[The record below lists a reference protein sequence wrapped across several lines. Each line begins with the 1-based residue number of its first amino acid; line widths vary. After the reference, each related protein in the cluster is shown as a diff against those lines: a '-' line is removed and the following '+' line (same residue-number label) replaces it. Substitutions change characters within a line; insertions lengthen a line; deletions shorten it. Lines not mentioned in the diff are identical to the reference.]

1 MKDINFNIISDDATD
16 GHGGFG
22 VGSLSLN
29 NMSPVIIDV
38 ERGTA
43 TIDMGAMHAK
53 SAIEKRIKFLTDRE
67 AVPNGKPYWI
77 VWVTV
82 GRKPEGFYYGG
93 VAACDLLVDDE
104 ARRGYK
110 LLPFHVNQ
118 MDKSLKGRILIDM
131 MDAPSR
137 DVLADFLKTYRPE
150 IWEQSHELQDV
161 FAQLGT
167 EV

>member
-38 ERGTA
+38 EAQTA
-43 TIDMGAMHAK
+43 VIDMGAMHAK
-53 SAIEKRIKFLTDRE
+53 SAVEKRIKFLTERE

-93 VAACDLLVDDE
+93 VAACDMLIDVE
-104 ARRGYK
+104 TRRGYK
-110 LLPFHVNQ
+110 LLPQHVNQ
-118 MDKSLKGRILIDM
+118 MDKSLKGRILIEM
-131 MDAPSR
+131 MDDVSR
-137 DVLADFLKTYRPE
+137 DVLASFLQEHRPE
-150 IWEQSHELQDV
+150 IWAHSTELQV
-161 FAQLGT
+161 ELERLRA
-167 EV
+167 E

>member
-1 MKDINFNIISDDATD
+1 MKEINFNIVADDSTD

-38 ERGTA
+38 EAGTA
-43 TIDMGAMHAK
+43 VIDMGAMHAK
-53 SAIEKRIKFLTDRE
+53 SAIEKRIKFLTDPE
-67 AVPNGKPYWI
+67 AVPNGKSYWI

-93 VAACDLLVDDE
+93 VAACDMSIDLE

-110 LLPFHVNQ
+110 LLPYHVNQ

-137 DVLADFLKTYRPE
+137 DVLAAFLKEHRPE
-150 IWEQSHELQDV
+150 IWEQSIELK
-161 FAQLGT
+161 T
-167 EV
+167 ELERLDAE

>member
-1 MKDINFNIISDDATD
+1 MKEINFNIVADDSTD

-38 ERGTA
+38 EAGTA
-43 TIDMGAMHAK
+43 VIDMGAMHAK
-53 SAIEKRIKFLTDRE
+53 SAIEKRIKFLTDPE

-93 VAACDLLVDDE
+93 VAACDMSIDLE

-110 LLPFHVNQ
+110 LLPYHVNQ
-118 MDKSLKGRILIDM
+118 MDKSLKGRILIEM
-131 MDAPSR
+131 MDGPSR
-137 DVLADFLKTYRPE
+137 TVLATFLKEHRPE
-150 IWEQSHELQDV
+150 IWAQSTELQ
-161 FAQLGT
+161 T
-167 EV
+167 ELERLSAE

>member
-29 NMSPVIIDV
+29 NMSPVIIDA
-38 ERGTA
+38 EAGTA
-43 TIDMGAMHAK
+43 NVDMGALHAK

-67 AVPNGKPYWI
+67 AVPNGKLYWI

-93 VAACDLLVDDE
+93 VAACDMLIDGE

-110 LLPFHVNQ
+110 LLPYHVNQ
-118 MDKSLKGRILIDM
+118 MDKSLKGRFLIEM

-137 DVLADFLKTYRPE
+137 DVLTNFLKEYRPE
-150 IWEQSHELQDV
+150 IWEQSTELQEELER
-161 FAQLGT
+161 LGA
-167 EV
+167 E

>member
-1 MKDINFNIISDDATD
+1 MKDINFNIIADDATD

-38 ERGTA
+38 EAGTA
-43 TIDMGAMHAK
+43 VIDMGAMHAK

-67 AVPNGKPYWI
+67 AVPNGKSYWI

-82 GRKPEGFYYGG
+82 GRKLEGFYYGG
-93 VAACDLLVDDE
+93 VAACDMLIDLE

-110 LLPFHVNQ
+110 LLPYHVNQ
-118 MDKSLKGRILIDM
+118 MDKSLKGRILVDM
-131 MDAPSR
+131 MDTPSR
-137 DVLADFLKTYRPE
+137 NVLAAFLQQHRPE
-150 IWEQSHELQDV
+150 IWEQSTELH
-161 FAQLGT
+161 T
-167 EV
+167 ELARLDKE

>member
-1 MKDINFNIISDDATD
+1 MKEINFNIVADDSTD

-38 ERGTA
+38 EAGTA
-43 TIDMGAMHAK
+43 VIDMGAMHAK
-53 SAIEKRIKFLTDRE
+53 SAIEKRIKFLTDPE

-93 VAACDLLVDDE
+93 VAACDMSIDLE

-110 LLPFHVNQ
+110 LLPYHVNQ
-118 MDKSLKGRILIDM
+118 MDKSLKGRILIEM
-131 MDAPSR
+131 MDEPSR
-137 DVLADFLKTYRPE
+137 NALATFLQAHRPE
-150 IWEQSHELQDV
+150 IWEHSTELQ
-161 FAQLGT
+161 T
-167 EV
+167 ELARLQAE

>member
-1 MKDINFNIISDDATD
+1 MKEINFNIVADDSTD

-38 ERGTA
+38 EAGTA
-43 TIDMGAMHAK
+43 VIDMGAMHAK
-53 SAIEKRIKFLTDRE
+53 SAIEKRIKFLTDPE

-93 VAACDLLVDDE
+93 VAACDMSVDLE

-110 LLPFHVNQ
+110 LLPYHVNQ
-118 MDKSLKGRILIDM
+118 MDKSLKGHILIDM

-137 DVLADFLKTYRPE
+137 NVLAAFLKEHRPE
-150 IWEQSHELQDV
+150 IWEQSTELQ
-161 FAQLGT
+161 T
-167 EV
+167 ELARLDAE